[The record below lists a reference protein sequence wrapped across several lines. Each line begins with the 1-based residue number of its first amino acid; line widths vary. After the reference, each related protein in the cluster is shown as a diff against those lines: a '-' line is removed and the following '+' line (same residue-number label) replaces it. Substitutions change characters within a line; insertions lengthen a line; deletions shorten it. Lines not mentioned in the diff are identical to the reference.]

1 MFFFW
6 KKKSFQKRKS
16 TENGIEDEFKD
27 MDDEVITER
36 IMPDRIGR
44 FDIIY
49 EVTEVHTDQEL

>member
-1 MFFFW
+1 MLFFW
-6 KKKSFQKRKS
+6 KKKSFQKRKN
-16 TENGIEDEFKD
+16 TEKGIED

-36 IMPDRIGR
+36 IMPERIGR